1 MIYLSLFTI
10 SFLAATILP
19 FSSELTLAGL
29 IATSNYDNLILLI
42 VASFGNTLG
51 SVVNWALGFYS
62 RNLTTKKWFPF
73 KETQIERSSKWFDK
87 FSEESKIYP
96 NYIKIDVDGNEL
108 RVVNGMRNLLA
119 SKKIKSILIE
129 LDRTFSEHK
138 EVIKILKSFDYKLLN
153 YYDKVNV
160 SNHIFNLN

>member
-1 MIYLSLFTI
+1 VLEVIYLSLFTI

-29 IATSNYDNLILLI
+29 IATSNYDNLLLLI

-73 KETQIERSSKWFDK
+73 KETQIERSSKWFSKFGK
-87 FSEESKIYP
+87 FSLLFAWVPIIGDP
-96 NYIKIDVDGNEL
+96 LTLVAGLL
-108 RVVNGMRNLLA
+108 RVRFLDFLILVMIGKISRYLVIFYLL
-119 SKKIKSILIE
+119 S
-129 LDRTFSEHK
+129 
-138 EVIKILKSFDYKLLN
+138 
-153 YYDKVNV
+153 
-160 SNHIFNLN
+160 